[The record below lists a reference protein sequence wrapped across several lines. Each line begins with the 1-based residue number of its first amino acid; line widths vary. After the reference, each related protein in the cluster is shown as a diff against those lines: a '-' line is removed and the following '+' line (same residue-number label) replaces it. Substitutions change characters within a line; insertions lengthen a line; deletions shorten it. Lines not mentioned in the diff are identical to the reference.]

1 MDAIKYSIVISPEN
15 VKGDLV
21 FLPYSGTYYSEQ
33 CGIPTDEDKV
43 FNFGLYSA
51 FTEVISSG
59 PNGSSSLT
67 GLTIPILF
75 TQSINDIGYYSE
87 FDGFILQK
95 DVACNFVYTGNT
107 SNSYNIT
114 LYNKSG
120 SLFQS
125 FLRLSNYEVNWG
137 DGTPVSTFNQGNAI
151 LNHTYPSFPSGYT
164 ITLKQI
170 NPWGITTINKKVKIP
185 FTGVTVDNQQGEIFF
200 TPQGGSWSGIPL
212 SYDYIFTGDS
222 GYDISQYLSEN
233 YTDVPFV
240 VSGYTKSKL
249 IDLKKYGPTPYTI
262 GYIKYSKGIPVGQ
275 INEITQLYTAY
286 TINSVQYYDFNDGT
300 TFFMAESSGIT
311 SNEFVVSALTKNEY
325 LLDFVMAPEIN
336 SNVYIE
342 RGKFSAYEPLQRLGE
357 VDNIGDLVRYGY
369 GYYKINVI

>member
-1 MDAIKYSIVISPEN
+1 
-15 VKGDLV
+15 
-21 FLPYSGTYYSEQ
+21 
-33 CGIPTDEDKV
+33 
-43 FNFGLYSA
+43 
-51 FTEVISSG
+51 
-59 PNGSSSLT
+59 
-67 GLTIPILF
+67 
-75 TQSINDIGYYSE
+75 
-87 FDGFILQK
+87 
-95 DVACNFVYTGNT
+95 
-107 SNSYNIT
+107 
-114 LYNKSG
+114 
-120 SLFQS
+120 
-125 FLRLSNYEVNWG
+125 
-137 DGTPVSTFNQGNAI
+137 VSTFNQGNAI